1 MQLSGYVARCCCIPN
16 SALSTVHAAGMY
28 VGICALCHWV
38 KFFTCCSCAHRSQ
51 HHTEPNMPAPS
62 NVAPPFSPQNWAP
75 SVDAQGEFCPVATLS
90 PSTAAGNCG
99 KGPNMVLMPG
109 EVRLRHVSTPAD
121 MMGILQGMNVDI
133 APNVLQ
139 ATEVGVARIPA

>member
-1 MQLSGYVARCCCIPN
+1 
-16 SALSTVHAAGMY
+16 
-28 VGICALCHWV
+28 
-38 KFFTCCSCAHRSQ
+38 
-51 HHTEPNMPAPS
+51 
-62 NVAPPFSPQNWAP
+62 
-75 SVDAQGEFCPVATLS
+75 
-90 PSTAAGNCG
+90 
-99 KGPNMVLMPG
+99 MVLMPG